1 MKKNFLVT
9 TALNQE
15 FSKNGKNFLLG
26 KWCESHNITG
36 FNKSVN
42 SYKSKHHWTNKTKLE
57 KDYYYINLV
66 SEKILNFLTSSLNK
80 IHNTNENSNY
90 WRVIINPWLISY
102 LTVLYS
108 RWESFRIFFS
118 NNKKK
123 KFYSYLLSISDADL
137 VPNNHYDFWIKQQTD
152 EWNHIIFK
160 RIGAFL
166 KVKKLVLVKKKF
178 FVNKKNINSPIKSK
192 KKIF

>member
-1 MKKNFLVT
+1 M
-9 TALNQE
+9 
-15 FSKNGKNFLLG
+15 
-26 KWCESHNITG
+26 
-36 FNKSVN
+36 
-42 SYKSKHHWTNKTKLE
+42 
-57 KDYYYINLV
+57 V

-118 NNKKK
+118 NNKNK

-178 FVNKKNINSPIKSK
+178 FVNKKIINAPINNK
-192 KKIF
+192 KKFF